1 MNIITLTPNPSFDIH
16 WYTEHFAPYHENLA
30 ETTQILA
37 SGKGINISRALAAC
51 GVENLPFA
59 ILGADNA
66 ERFRQNLGDAGIV
79 CREIVVPGQIR
90 ENFTLHTADA
100 PETRISFSGF
110 PTDDSLLTR
119 MEEAIAPDVTE
130 NTMITFTGRVPPGMT
145 MAAVKDFLRS
155 LAAKGARIVIDS
167 KSFTLDDLL
176 ELKPWLIKP
185 NQEEI
190 GEYLGRE
197 IERFEEVIPAAKSLH
212 YAGIANV
219 MVSLGAQGALLVSA
233 EGTFIATPPA
243 CQPVSTIGAGDS
255 TIAGFL
261 AAASE
266 GLDTA
271 GCLVRAVSYGT
282 AACLTEGTL
291 PPRKEDVDRIL
302 PKVTLKQLD

>member
-30 ETTQILA
+30 EITQILA
-37 SGKGINISRALAAC
+37 SGKGVNISRALAAC
-51 GVENLPFA
+51 GVDNLPFA

-66 ERFRQNLGDAGIV
+66 ERFRKNLGDAGIV
-79 CREIVVPGQIR
+79 CRGIVVPGQIR

-110 PTDDSLLTR
+110 PTDNSLLPR
-119 MEEAIAPDVTE
+119 MESAIADDITE

-145 MAAVKDFLRS
+145 MPAVKDFLRS
-155 LAAKGARIVIDS
+155 LVARGARIVIDS

-197 IERFEEVIPAAKSLH
+197 IESFEEVVPAAKELH
-212 YAGIANV
+212 DAGIANV
-219 MVSLGAQGALLVSA
+219 MVSLGALGALLVCK
-233 EGTFIATPPA
+233 EGTFVATPPV

-266 GLDTA
+266 GRNADE
-271 GCLVRAVSYGT
+271 CLVRAVSYGS

-291 PPRKEDVDRIL
+291 PPRPEDVNRLL
-302 PKVTLKQLD
+302 PDVTLKKID